1 MSSGKVQGFL
11 DFVTFVWKSVIVDQ
25 PYHRNRF
32 NIAVNSETVQR
43 SEILIFL
50 SPSSLVFVSLNSI
63 HEIDGE
69 KRLEIEIEIHAEEKN
84 NFIFFKILIWLFT
97 FDQNM
102 VMAVWQRIYTKLVLT
117 TYNNNNI
124 NNNKLERWWWI
135 IVTYL
140 PADRSTTTCTT
151 TTFEFLWSPFVPES
165 KMISS
170 PEKLSPKWAGPR
182 QRRRRLILNNF
193 LKTIS
198 PSWHLAE
205 IRISPC
211 RD

>member
-69 KRLEIEIEIHAEEKN
+69 KKLEIEIEIHAEEKN
-84 NFIFFKILIWLFT
+84 NFIFFEILIWLYT

-102 VMAVWQRIYTKLVLT
+102 EMAVWQRIYSKLVLT
-117 TYNNNNI
+117 TYNNNNNSS

-135 IVTYL
+135 FVTYL
-140 PADRSTTTCTT
+140 PADRSTTTALQLLLNFCDR
-151 TTFEFLWSPFVPES
+151 LLCPNRKWC
-165 KMISS
+165 
-170 PEKLSPKWAGPR
+170 LRPKNCHQNELDLVNVGVDW
-182 QRRRRLILNNF
+182 F
-193 LKTIS
+193 
-198 PSWHLAE
+198 
-205 IRISPC
+205 
-211 RD
+211 